1 MIEAYDF
8 TSSYPYCL
16 LAFKYPMEKFTKLK
30 NNLKISDILETM
42 DNYAYVFKFECMGVE
57 LKDLHEAMPYFQNA
71 QK

>member
-30 NNLKISDILETM
+30 TNLKISDILETM
-42 DNYAYVFKFECMGVE
+42 EDYAYIFRFE
-57 LKDLHEAMPYFQNA
+57 
-71 QK
+71 